1 MEASGQRHQIIESLV
16 SQYHAKDADAAIALW
31 TPLAIHVISIVGEA
45 GFDSLYARSVFLTQ
59 STFPWLV
66 VSSPSLNTS
75 HHFAALTASF
85 EGQPSD
91 QARAANCLL
100 LITFTNIMASLIG
113 EALTTR
119 ILSSAW
125 RYDAP
130 IRVGKELRNE

>member
-1 MEASGQRHQIIESLV
+1 MEAGQRHQIIESLV
-16 SQYHAKDADAAIALW
+16 SQYHTKDADAAIALW

-45 GFDSLYARSVFLTQ
+45 GFDSLYARSEFLAQ
-59 STFPWLV
+59 LTFPWLV
-66 VSSPSLNTS
+66 MSAPSLKTG
-75 HHFAALTASF
+75 HRFAALTASF
-85 EGQPSD
+85 EGQPPD

-119 ILSSAW
+119 MLSSAW

-130 IRVGKELRNE
+130 SRVGKELSNE